1 MHVEVRA
8 GNAEVVQAVC
18 KRETSQHPV
27 HYHLKAAACIT
38 EAKRHTQKLEEAK
51 RSGNGRFMSVL

>member
-27 HYHLKAAACIT
+27 HYHLKAAACIK
-38 EAKRHTQKLEEAK
+38 EAKRHTQKL
-51 RSGNGRFMSVL
+51 GRGQKEW